1 MRTLGESPNQNDSK
15 GAMRFWRKTGR
26 ILVMR
31 LDFTAQAEA
40 CRGLIHAV
48 DATGASKWRKSS
60 WLR

>member
-1 MRTLGESPNQNDSK
+1 
-15 GAMRFWRKTGR
+15 MRFWRKTGR